1 MTQAQ
6 EQRSRPGRRLKK
18 ALLLLGAIAVALAL
32 AEGAMRLSSVRA
44 IPFPENTGAVTRPAD
59 DPLLQRVP
67 RPNATQTITYRL
79 RRDASPVVVTMNTNR
94 HGFRG
99 RAFAEEKPEGTFR
112 IACVGDSYTFGM
124 GVGDDETWP
133 ARLQALVDLR
143 AGAGRCEVWN
153 CGVPAYDTPQ
163 ELAFLTKTVLPFR
176 PDLVLL
182 CYYLN
187 DAKTTE
193 EIYRSDNPLER
204 LLEMLSQPRREGFR
218 AFVRRHS
225 VLADVL
231 AEQLFFR
238 LAMDRYAFSYLEVY
252 RADLEGWREA
262 KQALVR
268 MRDLLREQGIRFGV
282 ITYPLLIRREGALE
296 SSAADAIVHEFLRQE
311 SIAAFDLAPSFHDR
325 DVDALRVHP
334 YDPHPNAA
342 AHQIAAEAVAGFVER
357 VFPEALASPSGR

>member
-1 MTQAQ
+1 MPEPLPRRAGARRAQ
-6 EQRSRPGRRLKK
+6 R
-18 ALLLLGAIAVALAL
+18 ALLLLGATAAALVL
-32 AEGAMRLSSVRA
+32 AEGVVRLSDVRA
-44 IPFPENTGAVTRPAD
+44 IPFPENTGAVTRPSD
-59 DPLLQRVP
+59 DPRLPRVP

-79 RRDASPVVVTMNTNR
+79 RPDAPPVVVTMNTNR

-112 IACVGDSYTFGM
+112 IACLGDSYTFGM

-133 ARLQALVDLR
+133 ARLQALADER
-143 AGAGRCEVWN
+143 AGQGCCEVWN
-153 CGVPAYDTPQ
+153 CGVPAYDTVQ

-182 CYYLN
+182 GFHLN

-204 LLEMLSQPRREGFR
+204 LLEAMSQPRREGFR

-231 AEQLFFR
+231 AEQLFFS
-238 LAMDRYAFSYLEVY
+238 LAMDRYALSYLEVY
-252 RADLEGWREA
+252 RSDLDGWKEA
-262 KQALVR
+262 KQALR
-268 MRDLLREQGIRFGV
+268 GMRDLLRQQGIGFAVV
-282 ITYPLLIRREGALE
+282 IYPLLIKREGVLE

-311 SIAAFDLAPSFHDR
+311 SIAAFDLAPSFVER

-334 YDPHPNAA
+334 YDPHPNAEA
-342 AHQIAAEAVAGFVER
+342 QQIAAEAVADFLAR
-357 VFPEALASPSGR
+357 AFPEAFAPPSGR